1 MNFNA
6 ILLAVITCFSTLFGG
21 IFAAR
26 HKKNIAALG
35 ALAAG
40 VLITTSL
47 VDILPQ
53 TFTLADSANVNLED
67 VMGVTVIG
75 FLFLY
80 IISSMISKHVYSQ
93 DGEYEEVK
101 HPLGGVFATSELSVH
116 SFIDGL
122 AIGFGLEADI
132 HVGIIIAF
140 AVICHDFTD
149 GLSTVA
155 VMFNSNNSLKNSLRI
170 LVLDAIAPVLGAI
183 ATLPTATVLLG
194 STSPLLCRRFP
205 ILGSKRPTAAST
217 SEESYHSHSC
227 SMHSRMRTY
236 LHTDIHT
243 NPCYEFLSFRA
254 CLAAAVKKFALSR
267 ATKSARAFRG
277 FEVMA

>member
-1 MNFNA
+1 MNFAA
-6 ILLAVITCFSTLFGG
+6 IILAVITCFSTLLGG
-21 IFAAR
+21 VFASR
-26 HKKNIAALG
+26 RRKDIGVLG

-53 TFTLADSANVNLED
+53 TFKLAVSTTVALEE
-67 VMGVTVIG
+67 VMAITVVG

-80 IISSMISKHVYSQ
+80 IISRLISRHVYSEK
-93 DGEYEEVK
+93 GEYVEVK

-122 AIGFGLEADI
+122 AIGFSFQVDI

-155 VMFNSNNSLKNSLRI
+155 VMLNSGNSSKNSLRM
-170 LVLDAIAPVLGAI
+170 LVLDAVAPVIGAAATLFVQLPPYYMVLLLPFVAGGFLYLGASDLLPR
-183 ATLPTATVLLG
+183 AHEKNPPALTVGLCTLGCVLIFVL
-194 STSPLLCRRFP
+194 TF
-205 ILGSKRPTAAST
+205 ILTNVA
-217 SEESYHSHSC
+217 
-227 SMHSRMRTY
+227 RM
-236 LHTDIHT
+236 
-243 NPCYEFLSFRA
+243 
-254 CLAAAVKKFALSR
+254 
-267 ATKSARAFRG
+267 
-277 FEVMA
+277 

>member
-1 MNFNA
+1 MNFDA
-6 ILLAVITCFSTLFGG
+6 IILAIVTCFSTLFGG

-26 HKKNIAALG
+26 RRKNIGTLG

-53 TFTLADSANVNLED
+53 TFRLADSANVLLEE
-67 VMGVTVIG
+67 VMALTVVG

-80 IISSMISKHVYSQ
+80 IISRMISEHVFSK
-93 DGEYEEVK
+93 DGEYVEVK

-122 AIGFGLEADI
+122 AIGIGLQADV

-149 GLSTVA
+149 GLNTVA
-155 VMFNSNNSLKNSLRI
+155 VMLNSGNSPKNSLRM
-170 LVLDAIAPVLGAI
+170 LFLDAIAPVLGVV
-183 ATLPTATVLLG
+183 ATLFFQLPQYYLVLLLPFFAG
-194 STSPLLCRRFP
+194 GFLYLGASDLLPQAHEKNPPALTVVLCTVGCVLIF
-205 ILGSKRPTAAST
+205 ILTFILT
-217 SEESYHSHSC
+217 HVIN
-227 SMHSRMRTY
+227 
-236 LHTDIHT
+236 L
-243 NPCYEFLSFRA
+243 
-254 CLAAAVKKFALSR
+254 
-267 ATKSARAFRG
+267 
-277 FEVMA
+277 

>member
-1 MNFNA
+1 MLMNFDA
-6 ILLAVITCFSTLFGG
+6 LLLALVTCFSTLFGG

-26 HKKNIAALG
+26 RRKNIGALG

-53 TFTLADSANVNLED
+53 TFRLADSVNVILEE
-67 VMGVTVIG
+67 VMVITVVG

-80 IISSMISKHVYSQ
+80 IISRVVSGHVFSKE
-93 DGEYEEVK
+93 GEYVEVK
-101 HPLGGVFATSELSVH
+101 HPLGGLFATSELSVH

-132 HVGIIIAF
+132 HVGIIIAL

-155 VMFNSNNSLKNSLRI
+155 VMLNSGNTLKNSLRM
-170 LVLDAIAPVLGAI
+170 LFLDAVAPVLGALTTLFVQLPQYYLVLLLPFF
-183 ATLPTATVLLG
+183 AGGFLYLGASDLLPTAHEKNPPTLTVA
-194 STSPLLCRRFP
+194 LC
-205 ILGSKRPTAAST
+205 TAG
-217 SEESYHSHSC
+217 C
-227 SMHSRMRTY
+227 V
-236 LHTDIHT
+236 LI
-243 NPCYEFLSFRA
+243 
-254 CLAAAVKKFALSR
+254 FALTFILSNIMN
-267 ATKSARAFRG
+267 F
-277 FEVMA
+277 